1 MLAGL
6 PQITFKRF
14 WCLRGSRKSLLKGF
28 DACGLPANH
37 FLKDLALAGLPQII
51 PQKVWCFRAWRKS
64 FPEVYRCHLVM
75 QSASR
80 SGLRSLRSLRLSHAM
95 FTSTELL
102 ARPPFSTTRGMTPM
116 VFFPP
121 FHEFIKKICEINALS
136 PIFYYFST
144 MKRRK
149 QQPCLGKTELLNSL
163 FILARRHS
171 ELLFEAC

>member
-1 MLAGL
+1 MSFKLFPSGLAF
-6 PQITFKRF
+6 PRRAKVI
-14 WCLRGSRKSLLKGF
+14 SRV
-28 DACGLPANH
+28 
-37 FLKDLALAGLPQII
+37 
-51 PQKVWCFRAWRKS
+51 VWCFRAWRKS

-163 FILARRHS
+163 FILARRHL
-171 ELLFEAC
+171 EKPH